1 MRPENREA
9 VTEPQ
14 AKDARASAPE
24 LVRVLKT
31 DALGCV
37 ELVRVGDG
45 LAVRRRALGGR
56 VPGSRALARLLLAR
70 EARAL
75 GALAGT
81 PGIAALRALAR
92 DHGELLRD
100 FVPGVPLCRSKSLP
114 RDFFERLEELVR
126 AVHERGV
133 CHNDLHKEQNVI
145 VRPDGR
151 PALIDFQLASVHRH
165 RGATFR
171 SRTREDLRHVAK
183 HQRRYTRPGRAPA
196 EVAARRPAVSARRS
210 SLAWA
215 WRRGFK
221 PLYELF
227 TRRILGWRDGEPRR
241 PSSGPWPQWSAP
253 IGRGESDY
261 NTSSR

>member
-14 AKDARASAPE
+14 AKDVRASAPE

-37 ELVRVGDG
+37 ELVRVGDE

-56 VPGSRALARLLLAR
+56 VPGSRAVARLLLAR

-133 CHNDLHKEQNVI
+133 CHNDLHKEANVL
-145 VRPDGR
+145 VGTDGY
-151 PALIDFQLASVHRH
+151 PALVDFQLASVHAR
-165 RGATFR
+165 RGR
-171 SRTREDLRHVAK
+171 SFAVRAREDLRHVWK
-183 HQRRYTRPGRAPA
+183 HRAHYYAGLGERDPLAGAAPRRSF
-196 EVAARRPAVSARRS
+196 VAA
-210 SLAWA
+210 A
-215 WRRGFK
+215 WRRLGK
-221 PLYELF
+221 PLARALA
-227 TRRILGWRDGEPRR
+227 RRLPLGDDGEARR
-241 PSSGPWPQWSAP
+241 AKGDPWPRWSAP
-253 IGRGESDY
+253 VGPRGE
-261 NTSSR
+261 